1 MSIFAWIIVG
11 LIAGFLARWV
21 LPGEEP
27 GPRGIFGDLL
37 AGIIGAIVGGWVFGL
52 LGLGGVTGIN
62 VGSILIAFVGAVIF
76 LTIWRAL
83 AKGGRYRQRPV

>member
-76 LTIWRAL
+76 LTIWRAFS
-83 AKGGRYRQRPV
+83 KGGRYGARPV

>member
-11 LIAGFLARWV
+11 LVAGFLARWV

-62 VGSILIAFVGAVIF
+62 IGSILIAFVGAVIF
-76 LTIWRAL
+76 LTIAARWSSSFFCSATR
-83 AKGGRYRQRPV
+83 

>member
-11 LIAGFLARWV
+11 LVAGFLARAV

-27 GPRGIFGDLL
+27 GPRGIWGDLL
-37 AGIIGAIVGGWVFGL
+37 SGIIGALVGGWIFRL

-62 VGSILIAFVGAVIF
+62 VGSILIAFLGAVIF

-83 AKGGRYRQRPV
+83 AKGGRYGQRPV